1 MKLHLGCGHKIL
13 KDFINI
19 DIRTDLGADII
30 DDITKLDSIKN
41 DSINL
46 IYACHVLEHFGRNEY
61 LSVLKRWYTV
71 LSVGGTLRLSVPD
84 FENIVNMYN
93 SDYPLKNLMGF
104 LYGGQTYEYNYHYL
118 AFDFKTLKDD
128 LESIGFKDVKLWDCR
143 ETEHVYMDD
152 FSQSYIPH
160 MDKDNGV
167 LMSLNIEAIK

>member
-128 LESIGFKDVKLWDCR
+128 LESIGFKDVKLWDWR
-143 ETEHVYMDD
+143 ETEHAYMDD

-160 MDKDNGV
+160 IDKDNGV